1 MTINDP
7 EWRNSPYFA
16 FFSSNSFVW
25 LANFVTVVEDRPI
38 MSVNIV
44 SQTPSSS
51 LPPLA
56 ITNPPVPVTVS
67 GLSQSLTEDYSHK
80 PNLASLILIILF
92 YATQCV
98 YICIWHLQHLIMS
111 AWLTLDSY
119 FL

>member
-1 MTINDP
+1 MTINDF

-51 LPPLA
+51 LPLLA
-56 ITNPPVPVTVS
+56 ITNLPCNSEWLLTV
-67 GLSQSLTEDYSHK
+67 LTEDYSHK
-80 PNLASLILIILF
+80 PNLAHITYFNNFILCNFSL
-92 YATQCV
+92 
-98 YICIWHLQHLIMS
+98 
-111 AWLTLDSY
+111 
-119 FL
+119 FLAAQRS